1 MGTLREEFATQLDA
15 IIEEVAERE
24 KYPQEH
30 ELPVRVRK
38 PPRISREESFA
49 RLDELLE
56 EAKAGAPDEWL
67 AKQAH
72 VAPDAVL
79 VWRRLRK
86 VIRRNGRGR
95 TREKSLW
102 AVDLLGGFKS
112 PLHPVHSPF
121 DGLWEAPE
129 YVLRRP
135 LNYRELCRMI
145 YSLHT
150 TLGAGPELICEALGL
165 REKDVE
171 LALTVWA
178 NHLARTGTACPS
190 CGSSVDPRYGKF
202 CSVRCA
208 TEGT

>member
-1 MGTLREEFATQLDA
+1 MGTLREEFAVQLDH
-15 IIEEVAERE
+15 IIEGVAERQ
-24 KYPQEH
+24 KYPIEQETA
-30 ELPVRVRK
+30 VRVRK
-38 PPRISREESFA
+38 TPRISREESFA

-56 EAKAGAPDEWL
+56 EARAGAPDEWL
-67 AKQAH
+67 SKQAH

-79 VWRRLRK
+79 AWRKLRK
-86 VIRRNGRGR
+86 VARTRGRGGG
-95 TREKSLW
+95 RERSLW
-102 AVDLLGGFKS
+102 AVNLLGGFKS

-121 DGLWEAPE
+121 SGLWEAPE

-135 LNYRELCRMI
+135 LVYRELCRLV

-150 TLGAGPELICEALGL
+150 TLGVGPELICEAMGL

-178 NHLARTGTACPS
+178 NHLARSGEPCTT
-190 CGSSVDPRYGKF
+190 CGSLTDPRYGKF

-208 TEGT
+208 SEGT